1 MKQPPM
7 TRVTSGLAKHETV
20 GKDAADVERNGE
32 LEMTPVAFATRT
44 VETSCSTT
52 PPRRRKRRK
61 STMKDDR
68 KAVSVKL
75 NQNAIDA
82 IDAWMSETSCSRQ
95 VALVGLIVQ
104 GAKTLGV
111 WENDPHVRATSF
123 ARLQLTNR
131 CSTYDEGTTST
142 RRVSATNNET
152 NNETKKEETNKT
164 DDFSDFWYSIPKQFK
179 RGAREEAKRKW
190 NSKKVMNELRKGG
203 LTPTDVADR
212 YVAYFKSAKGEGYE
226 GIRYVKHVSNWLDSF
241 GFHDEILSKADL
253 PDDEVYDLDL
263 TQT

>member
-1 MKQPPM
+1 
-7 TRVTSGLAKHETV
+7 
-20 GKDAADVERNGE
+20 
-32 LEMTPVAFATRT
+32 
-44 VETSCSTT
+44 
-52 PPRRRKRRK
+52 
-61 STMKDDR
+61 MKDDR

-75 NQNAIDA
+75 DQNAIDA

-111 WENDPHVRATSF
+111 WQNEPRVGATSF
-123 ARLQLTNR
+123 ASLQLTNT
-131 CSTYDEGTTST
+131 CSTYDEGTNST

-152 NNETKKEETNKT
+152 KKEETNTT
-164 DDFSDFWYSIPKQFK
+164 DSFSDFWYSIPKQFK
-179 RGAREEAKRKW
+179 RGTREEAKRKW

-226 GIRYVKHVSNWLDSF
+226 GIRYVKHVSNWLDAF
-241 GFHDEILSKADL
+241 GFHDETLSKSDL
-253 PDDEVYDLDL
+253 LDGEVYDLDL